1 METDVA
7 CALEHDPQPLSGG
20 SLFSPETL
28 TISML
33 SGKSSSRVSDTGE
46 FESLI
51 EFKTHKSHE
60 RKRRALAHQ

>member
-7 CALEHDPQPLSGG
+7 CALEHDLQPLIGG

-28 TISML
+28 TISMF
-33 SGKSSSRVSDTGE
+33 SGKSSARVSNTGK

-51 EFKTHKSHE
+51 EFKTHE